1 MRSDS
6 GRAAQQ
12 SAVVS
17 ALALV
22 TNNRRSLMKRI
33 ISVLIASAAVG
44 LVVWGTTA
52 TKNIT
57 SLPVVHADAPKGCST
72 ETAAGNWGFTLTG
85 TAIFPTPNGP
95 VPVPVAAVGR
105 IAADD
110 DGSLI
115 GTEARSVGGGYA
127 DETATGNWTVHPDCT
142 GTLQVNLYESGQ
154 LVRTSVTSIVFDD
167 NSKEFRMVQKSLAL
181 PNGTEVPVIITL
193 EGRKQ

>member
-1 MRSDS
+1 
-6 GRAAQQ
+6 
-12 SAVVS
+12 
-17 ALALV
+17 
-22 TNNRRSLMKRI
+22 MKRNLA
-33 ISVLIASAAVG
+33 VLAASAAFVS
-44 LVVWGTTA
+44 LVVWGTTVKKS
-52 TKNIT
+52 TP
-57 SLPVVHADAPKGCST
+57 SLRVVHADSPKGCST
-72 ETAAGNWGFTLTG
+72 ESVAGNWGFTLMG
-85 TAIFPTPNGP
+85 TAIFPSPNGP

-110 DGSLI
+110 NGSLI

-127 DETATGNWTVHPDCT
+127 DETATGSWTVNSDCT

-154 LVRTSVTSIVFDD
+154 LVRTSVTSIAFDD